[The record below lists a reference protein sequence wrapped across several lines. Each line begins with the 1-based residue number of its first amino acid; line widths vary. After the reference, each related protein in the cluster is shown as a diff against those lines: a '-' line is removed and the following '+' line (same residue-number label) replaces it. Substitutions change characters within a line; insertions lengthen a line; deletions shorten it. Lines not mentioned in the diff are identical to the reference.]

1 MSIQEIEKGVFLA
14 RKPSRRMQKVL
25 STCNAKENIVMGH
38 CQVEKEMQDKQ
49 PWLDEY
55 YPMIKERLLVYEDK
69 SKADTIL
76 QYCKSHNIN
85 LDDAVYNLLER
96 LDETDGTNH
105 KRISK

>member
-1 MSIQEIEKGVFLA
+1 
-14 RKPSRRMQKVL
+14 
-25 STCNAKENIVMGH
+25 MGH

-55 YPMIKERLLVYEDK
+55 YPMIIERLLVYEDK

-85 LDDAVYNLLER
+85 LDDAVYVDDVMVWKCR
-96 LDETDGTNH
+96 
-105 KRISK
+105 